1 VPKTPGKGMDVWARV
16 GLYTSV
22 GFILPASAMG
32 GFGLGWL
39 LDCWL
44 HTSPILAIILS
55 LVGAG
60 AGVREI
66 LLILTRAEK
75 RDGTDES
82 GNGSDA
88 G

>member
-1 VPKTPGKGMDVWARV
+1 MWAQV

-22 GFILPASAMG
+22 GFILPAGAVG

-39 LDCWL
+39 LDRAL
-44 HTSPILAIILS
+44 HTSPVFALILCLA
-55 LVGAG
+55 GAG

-66 LLILTRAEK
+66 LRVLTRAER

-82 GNGSDA
+82 GNGSNA

>member
-1 VPKTPGKGMDVWARV
+1 MPKRPDGRTNLWAQV
-16 GLYTSV
+16 GLYTSL
-22 GFILPASAMG
+22 GFILPACAVG

-39 LDCWL
+39 LDRSL
-44 HTSPILAIILS
+44 HTSPFLAIILS

-66 LLILTRAEK
+66 LRILTQAEK
-75 RDGTDES
+75 RDGTDGP

-88 G
+88 S